1 VLHRRLLVT
10 ALLAI
15 SLVVPGLAVPA
26 AAAAPAGRGTAGLVP
41 PSTSIGPSPIDR
53 PEPPPPLLARVA
65 TFRFPAIDLNRPV
78 YRWGCRGGS
87 LPNLVV
93 RWDCAGA
100 NNTYLLGHAWGVFA
114 PLHDAR
120 QAGSL
125 RIGQHADLTDSTGHT
140 RRYELAWFRI
150 VPRTYYWHGLP
161 GDRWAWNATSR
172 PAITLQTCW
181 GATSAYRLIVR
192 FYEDR
197 D

>member
-1 VLHRRLLVT
+1 MLHRRLLLA
-10 ALLAI
+10 ALLVAA
-15 SLVVPGLAVPA
+15 LVAPGPGGP
-26 AAAAPAGRGTAGLVP
+26 APAVALDPGGTAGLGP
-41 PSTSIGPSPIDR
+41 PVTALRPSAIDR
-53 PEPPPPLLARVA
+53 REPAPSLLVRLG
-65 TFRFPAIDLNRPV
+65 TFRFPAIDLARPV
-78 YRWGCRGGS
+78 YRWGCRGGT
-87 LPNLVV
+87 LPNLLV
-93 RWDCAGA
+93 RWGCAGA
-100 NNTYLLGHAWGVFA
+100 GNTYLLGHAWGVFA

-120 QAGSL
+120 EDGRL
-125 RIGQHADLTDSTGHT
+125 RIGQHAYLTDWAGRT
-140 RRYELAWFRI
+140 RRYELAWIRI